1 MILSRTVGNNIRLEE
16 DDTKALTI
24 HTNPAAICSPS
35 FMLKLGHVAVFRCS
49 PLIELDKTPSRFHL
63 KIMAS
68 KENPK
73 KFVQSFRSVFY
84 ANEKKNS
91 EPPWAYIDML
101 DKNVCVGNI
110 HISLKPNN
118 MLTCSIDN
126 FYNKEMS
133 LPFDVS
139 SGLWL
144 IFELYRVSLR
154 MVSVRSSPVLQDA
167 CAGIGADG
175 ASGTEIDDTQR
186 KFVVY
191 NGEENI
197 HVGQRNALY
206 QSLRFDSFDDQ
217 SKCAS
222 GFSPEMS
229 VQTSSLEI
237 MQRLECKVDALSSRM
252 DGIDT
257 NVSAVVQEI
266 YTRRSAGEAQSPDEP
281 SASSTTVKLNFRKNL
296 VRLVDDLNANDVIDH
311 WFQENIINKNLYQMV
326 QAQSNTRDANRLLL
340 MELLGKTVERAVF
353 EKTLKNSEQEY
364 LLDLFLPKGE

>member
-1 MILSRTVGNNIRLEE
+1 
-16 DDTKALTI
+16 
-24 HTNPAAICSPS
+24 
-35 FMLKLGHVAVFRCS
+35 
-49 PLIELDKTPSRFHL
+49 
-63 KIMAS
+63 MAC

-84 ANEKKNS
+84 ANEQKDS

-126 FYNKEMS
+126 SYNKEMS

-144 IFELYRVSLR
+144 IFELYRVSLQ
-154 MVSVRSSPVLQDA
+154 MVCIRSGPVLQDA
-167 CAGIGADG
+167 CADIGADG

-186 KFVVY
+186 KCVVY

-197 HVGQRNALY
+197 HVRQRNALY

-217 SKCAS
+217 SKCAC
-222 GFSPEMS
+222 GFSPGTS

-237 MQRLECKVDALSSRM
+237 MQRLESKVDALSSRM

-257 NVSAVVQEI
+257 NVSAVVQEV

-281 SASSTTVKLNFRKNL
+281 YPSSTTVKLNFRKNL
-296 VRLVDDLNANDVIDH
+296 VQLVHDLNANDVIDH
-311 WFQENIINKNLYQMV
+311 WFQENIINMNLYQMV

-340 MELLGKTVERAVF
+340 KELLGKTVERAVF
-353 EKTLKNSEQEY
+353 EKTLKYSEQEY
-364 LLDLFLPKGE
+364 LLDLFLPKGEWIYIAMHIKVDIFFLHTRRGFSLICPF